1 MDDGNVRIRF
11 RDSWLI
17 RIGLLLLVL
26 GCGPLLGIILAAEL
40 GLTSDPNPNP
50 VGPGILAM
58 FSFWPS
64 LILLIAGIV
73 SVLWRNRKR
82 FGA

>member
-1 MDDGNVRIRF
+1 
-11 RDSWLI
+11 
-17 RIGLLLLVL
+17 
-26 GCGPLLGIILAAEL
+26 
-40 GLTSDPNPNP
+40 